1 MIKSILQNITLYFI
15 LSIANWVVFNFM
27 FYLTNFITFIPYEIR
42 QFIVALIS
50 WAILLIA
57 AYFISKAY
65 GANET
70 AKGYYNYKDIV
81 IFNILTAGIF
91 EIIAAAFVFSPSAKP
106 LIYNIQMF
114 VFYIGQFP
122 GYLFN
127 NVFIG
132 ALINIPIILAIRL
145 IAVRAGYNYMI
156 NIRPSLKDLQG
167 TTNKDVPYM
176 KPSKEKSWRDSI
188 E

>member
-1 MIKSILQNITLYFI
+1 
-15 LSIANWVVFNFM
+15 
-27 FYLTNFITFIPYEIR
+27 
-42 QFIVALIS
+42 
-50 WAILLIA
+50 
-57 AYFISKAY
+57 
-65 GANET
+65 
-70 AKGYYNYKDIV
+70 
-81 IFNILTAGIF
+81 
-91 EIIAAAFVFSPSAKP
+91 
-106 LIYNIQMF
+106 MF